1 MAAIQR
7 TFKQLDWE
15 VNTYTVLCCTMAM
28 LCCTVLYCTVLCTV
42 QVDTH
47 TDLTVA
53 EIRRVVLED
62 VQLRSVQRVKFHG
75 LLTLYKQHPADGG
88 AGHLPAVPRRG

>member
-1 MAAIQR
+1 M
-7 TFKQLDWE
+7 
-15 VNTYTVLCCTMAM
+15 
-28 LCCTVLYCTVLCTV
+28 
-42 QVDTH
+42 DTH

-62 VQLRSVQRVKFHG
+62 VQLRSVQKVKFHG

-88 AGHLPAVPRRG
+88 AGHLPAVPR

>member
-1 MAAIQR
+1 MLAAYR
-7 TFKQLDWE
+7 PDKVPFMSEE
-15 VNTYTVLCCTMAM
+15 VLY
-28 LCCTVLYCTVLCTV
+28 CTVLYCTILCTV

-62 VQLRSVQRVKFHG
+62 VQLRSVQRVKFHV
-75 LLTLYKQHPADGG
+75 LLTLTLYNQHPADGG

>member
-15 VNTYTVLCCTMAM
+15 VDTHTVLW
-28 LCCTVLYCTVLCTV
+28 LCCTVLVLYCPILCTA

-62 VQLRSVQRVKFHG
+62 VQLRSVQTVKFHG
-75 LLTLYKQHPADGG
+75 LLTLHKQRPADGG

>member
-15 VNTYTVLCCTMAM
+15 VDTHTVLYCTMAM
-28 LCCTVLYCTVLCTV
+28 LYCTVLYCTLLYCILCTV

-62 VQLRSVQRVKFHG
+62 VQLR
-75 LLTLYKQHPADGG
+75 
-88 AGHLPAVPRRG
+88 

>member
-15 VNTYTVLCCTMAM
+15 VDTH
-28 LCCTVLYCTVLCTV
+28 TVLYCTVAMLYCTV

-62 VQLRSVQRVKFHG
+62 VQLRYVQEVKFHG